1 MITYQQFIKEG
12 HTKEEAQGLI
22 DTNPCTFCSLQNNQI
37 CIKAKGYGAEHP
49 KFMVVSDYMRRS
61 WATKSMPFSGNVVSE
76 LQKVFKASNINPTEV
91 YFTSLVKCASAKS
104 LKYGEDTK
112 PKKDNITYCSAYLE
126 KEIADKKP
134 QVIIA
139 CGQIALE
146 YFFPKL
152 KMAEK
157 RCQVLKDD
165 KHNCLVVPIYNP
177 EAMTT
182 TAEFDRIITKA
193 FQQAYNA
200 VYAPEKLKFPDV
212 KYVKVTTLDMLR
224 QVHNRIKEVDRIA
237 YDLETNGVVYR
248 TAKILSVGV
257 SWAKNTGVSW
267 PIWVKDQEA
276 CDKALDGL
284 KGSERL
290 KMASKL
296 DHDPFIKKFW
306 KDDEFEEVMAI
317 TKDIFENTKCKKGG
331 HNTFFDNLILH
342 YNGIEV
348 NNYTYDTMVMKH
360 LLDEDSEKSLDYCSW
375 IYTDKGGYKMEK
387 EKYLKSDKSNFANIP
402 LDVLLE
408 YNAGDA
414 ACTYELYDVF
424 KPEILKEG
432 LAYELAQIRIPLQKA
447 LMEACIAGMPV
458 NMDYVRKT
466 REDINKQLKELEE
479 QLLPTIKK
487 YYGDDAT
494 IVSNAEEAKECKNP
508 WNINSAQ
515 SLRDLFFNKLKCKS
529 SGTTASGSQS
539 TDESALLKLQRKGVK
554 EAELILKRKKLF
566 KYRTTYLD
574 DIENILDENNRVH
587 PSFSVTG
594 TSSGRLSSSNPNC
607 FSKDT
612 EVLTDSGWK
621 YFWQLTKED
630 KVAQW
635 KDGEIT
641 FDYPLGYVKYL
652 FNGKLC
658 YRNSKYIGMC
668 ATPDHRCLVFDKDY
682 KPFFTTANHYK
693 TGCYQLITAPY
704 NKGTIN
710 LDNDTLTVLVYAN
723 KYGAIG
729 YNGDIEITIS
739 KGRISSDLE
748 KSLKNINK
756 DYEIE
761 DDEKNNIFRILNGG
775 ETYQTIMSLTNNLR
789 LSAKL
794 FQLTPESRTILLDKF
809 LALNNYNSTRKFTFM
824 SDTDETALTIKT
836 LLFFNGYYSRLK
848 FVGRRQYYSY
858 RGLNIWAN
866 EYSLEIVDK
875 IQYAPI
881 KLFTSGLVRYEDY
894 VYCVTMPY
902 GTVVVKLGDKI
913 MITGQCQ
920 QIPRDKTI
928 KCMFQAPEGYEIGEV
943 DFSQAE
949 LRVLAALSNDTTMIR
964 IYSEDRD
971 LHRELAMTAFHKK
984 AEDITKEERTI
995 AKTCNFLISYSGGP
1009 DTLKDNLE
1017 DGGVMISKSDAEKI
1031 IKTWHNKFKDASS
1044 YLASCGRRYIQSGFL
1059 MTPLGRKRHLNKV
1072 FADEYINSKH
1082 QREGSNF
1089 MIQSTAASLAF
1100 ISLINIS
1107 REVKKFGGRVI
1118 STVHDSILI
1127 EYPVEQRKN
1136 IAQICKKYT
1145 WVTYP
1150 FLNGLYM
1157 KSDLEAAKEWG
1168 NKKPVDMDTGE
1179 FIEED

>member
-1 MITYQQFIKEG
+1 
-12 HTKEEAQGLI
+12 
-22 DTNPCTFCSLQNNQI
+22 
-37 CIKAKGYGAEHP
+37 
-49 KFMVVSDYMRRS
+49 
-61 WATKSMPFSGNVVSE
+61 
-76 LQKVFKASNINPTEV
+76 
-91 YFTSLVKCASAKS
+91 
-104 LKYGEDTK
+104 
-112 PKKDNITYCSAYLE
+112 
-126 KEIADKKP
+126 
-134 QVIIA
+134 
-139 CGQIALE
+139 
-146 YFFPKL
+146 
-152 KMAEK
+152 
-157 RCQVLKDD
+157 
-165 KHNCLVVPIYNP
+165 
-177 EAMTT
+177 
-182 TAEFDRIITKA
+182 
-193 FQQAYNA
+193 
-200 VYAPEKLKFPDV
+200 
-212 KYVKVTTLDMLR
+212 
-224 QVHNRIKEVDRIA
+224 
-237 YDLETNGVVYR
+237 
-248 TAKILSVGV
+248 
-257 SWAKNTGVSW
+257 
-267 PIWVKDQEA
+267 
-276 CDKALDGL
+276 
-284 KGSERL
+284 
-290 KMASKL
+290 
-296 DHDPFIKKFW
+296 
-306 KDDEFEEVMAI
+306 
-317 TKDIFENTKCKKGG
+317 
-331 HNTFFDNLILH
+331 
-342 YNGIEV
+342 
-348 NNYTYDTMVMKH
+348 
-360 LLDEDSEKSLDYCSW
+360 
-375 IYTDKGGYKMEK
+375 
-387 EKYLKSDKSNFANIP
+387 
-402 LDVLLE
+402 
-408 YNAGDA
+408 
-414 ACTYELYDVF
+414 
-424 KPEILKEG
+424 
-432 LAYELAQIRIPLQKA
+432 
-447 LMEACIAGMPV
+447 
-458 NMDYVRKT
+458 
-466 REDINKQLKELEE
+466 
-479 QLLPTIKK
+479 
-487 YYGDDAT
+487 
-494 IVSNAEEAKECKNP
+494 
-508 WNINSAQ
+508 
-515 SLRDLFFNKLKCKS
+515 
-529 SGTTASGSQS
+529 
-539 TDESALLKLQRKGVK
+539 
-554 EAELILKRKKLF
+554 
-566 KYRTTYLD
+566 
-574 DIENILDENNRVH
+574 
-587 PSFSVTG
+587 
-594 TSSGRLSSSNPNC
+594 
-607 FSKDT
+607 
-612 EVLTDSGWK
+612 
-621 YFWQLTKED
+621 
-630 KVAQW
+630 
-635 KDGEIT
+635 
-641 FDYPLGYVKYL
+641 
-652 FNGKLC
+652 
-658 YRNSKYIGMC
+658 
-668 ATPDHRCLVFDKDY
+668 
-682 KPFFTTANHYK
+682 
-693 TGCYQLITAPY
+693 
-704 NKGTIN
+704 
-710 LDNDTLTVLVYAN
+710 
-723 KYGAIG
+723 
-729 YNGDIEITIS
+729 
-739 KGRISSDLE
+739 
-748 KSLKNINK
+748 
-756 DYEIE
+756 
-761 DDEKNNIFRILNGG
+761 
-775 ETYQTIMSLTNNLR
+775 MSLTNNLR

-1179 FIEED
+1179 FIEEE

>member
-1 MITYQQFIKEG
+1 
-12 HTKEEAQGLI
+12 
-22 DTNPCTFCSLQNNQI
+22 
-37 CIKAKGYGAEHP
+37 
-49 KFMVVSDYMRRS
+49 
-61 WATKSMPFSGNVVSE
+61 
-76 LQKVFKASNINPTEV
+76 
-91 YFTSLVKCASAKS
+91 
-104 LKYGEDTK
+104 
-112 PKKDNITYCSAYLE
+112 
-126 KEIADKKP
+126 
-134 QVIIA
+134 
-139 CGQIALE
+139 
-146 YFFPKL
+146 
-152 KMAEK
+152 MAEK

-276 CDKALDGL
+276 CDKALEGL

-487 YYGDDAT
+487 YYGDDVT

-635 KDGEIT
+635 KDGEIA

-710 LDNDTLTVLVYAN
+710 LDSDTLTVLVYAN

-729 YNGDIEITIS
+729 YSGDIEITIS

-775 ETYQTIMSLTNNLR
+775 KTYQTIMSLTNNLR

-866 EYSLEIVDK
+866 EYRLEIVEK

-1044 YLASCGRRYIQSGFL
+1044 YLASCGRRYIQSGF
-1059 MTPLGRKRHLNKV
+1059 
-1072 FADEYINSKH
+1072 
-1082 QREGSNF
+1082 
-1089 MIQSTAASLAF
+1089 
-1100 ISLINIS
+1100 
-1107 REVKKFGGRVI
+1107 
-1118 STVHDSILI
+1118 
-1127 EYPVEQRKN
+1127 
-1136 IAQICKKYT
+1136 
-1145 WVTYP
+1145 
-1150 FLNGLYM
+1150 
-1157 KSDLEAAKEWG
+1157 
-1168 NKKPVDMDTGE
+1168 
-1179 FIEED
+1179 